1 MLNMS
6 IGLKKSR
13 KATYNF
19 TNRGTIRQKHCHV
32 TIVGNYDDQ
41 MHIKLFLDLDR
52 INLFEDQ
59 VLVLE
64 ALYAGIYARKE
75 IINPKPEDDFYMDG
89 FPENSNPSF
98 RLKLLP
104 SLAKNDGKILS
115 ATKLFKARKSDE
127 EKELETNFLSFKYVD
142 TIGDLI
148 WKINWDQDD
157 GMNPEI
163 LINGEFAK
171 KYDPKND
178 IRFHALILPSII
190 KEILLGIFIR
200 FNSFEQIDERTQAY
214 RWLKFC
220 DKLSGWS
227 LPDIEEWKDPM
238 KKAVLAEQAVQ
249 IFADEK
255 WKSFGNQTLLQKFL
269 AKKW

>member
-1 MLNMS
+1 MS

-13 KATYNF
+13 KATYNY
-19 TNRGTIRQKHCHV
+19 TDRGTIRQKHCHV
-32 TIVGNYDDQ
+32 TIVDYYDDQ
-41 MHIKLFLDLDR
+41 MHVKLFLDLDR
-52 INLFEDQ
+52 INLVQ
-59 VLVLE
+59 GQLLVLE

-75 IINPKPEDDFYMDG
+75 IRTPKAENDFYMDG
-89 FPENSNPSF
+89 FPQNSNPSF

-104 SLAKNDGKILS
+104 SLTENDGKILS
-115 ATKLFKARKSDE
+115 ATKLFKATKSDE
-127 EKELETNFLSFKYVD
+127 ERELETNFLSFKYVD
-142 TIGDLI
+142 TIGNLI

-163 LINGEFAK
+163 LINEEFAK

-178 IRFHALILPSII
+178 IRFHAIILPSII

-200 FNSFEQIDERTQAY
+200 FNSFEDIDDRTQAK

-220 DKLSGWS
+220 DNLSGWS
-227 LPDIEEWKDPM
+227 LPSADEWKDLQ
-238 KKAVLAEQAVQ
+238 KKAALAEQAVQ

-255 WKSFGNQTLLQKFL
+255 WESFGNQTLLQKFL

>member
-1 MLNMS
+1 MS

-13 KATYNF
+13 KATYNY
-19 TNRGTIRQKHCHV
+19 TDRGTIRQKNCHV
-32 TIVGNYDDQ
+32 TIAGYYDDQ
-41 MHIKLFLDLDR
+41 IHIKLFLDLGKV
-52 INLFEDQ
+52 NLLEDQ

-75 IINPKPEDDFYMDG
+75 IINPKAEDDFYMDG

-98 RLKLLP
+98 RLKQLP
-104 SLAKNDGKILS
+104 SLTKNDGKILS
-115 ATKLFKARKSDE
+115 ATKFFKATKSDE
-127 EKELETNFLSFKYVD
+127 EKELETNFLSFKYVN

-163 LINGEFAK
+163 LINEEFAK

-190 KEILLGIFIR
+190 KEILVGIFIR
-200 FNSFEQIDERTQAY
+200 FNSYEDINDGTQAK

-227 LPDIEEWKDPM
+227 LPDTEEWKDPI
-238 KKAVLAEQAVQ
+238 KKAVLAEQAIQ

-255 WKSFGNQTLLQKFL
+255 WQSFGNQTLLQKFL